1 MKIQTH
7 ARIGCAAAAL
17 LTLSSWNVAHAQNA
31 IVVAPALA
39 PAVAHADWTLRQRQD
54 WLNHK
59 LETAVADGAMTDSSF
74 NQARLEMRNLAN
86 EESRMRHDASGQLTP
101 NQTSELEARLDIVSA
116 KIRWANMTNE
126 KRPW

>member
-1 MKIQTH
+1 MKLPPL
-7 ARIGCAAAAL
+7 ARAGFAAATL
-17 LTLSSWNVAHAQNA
+17 LTLSSWGVSHAQNA
-31 IVVAPALA
+31 IVVAPTLT
-39 PAVAHADWTLRQRQD
+39 PAVVRADWTLRQRQD
-54 WLNHK
+54 WLSHK

-86 EESRMRHDASGQLTP
+86 EESRMRHDADGQLTP
-101 NQTSELEARLDIVSA
+101 NQTSELEARLDVISA